1 MILQASIFLSILS
14 LLAADPNCTS
24 IIADS
29 ERVTED
35 FPEIVVHGVHSITLE
50 NIREYFSPDATEDNG
65 IPVVNFNLTQPE
77 LVLPSAP
84 SIPLTNPFTSPT
96 MDAVD
101 QVLSHMTDNDWD
113 IRNAPPLER
122 LVHALHMIEVWET
135 AAPHYKKWTRKVE
148 KIKVKDDLKMLC
160 PCLKDVKE
168 TGVMEQMTSLARK
181 MRDTRKVWRYGP
193 CASYGGGGGGG
204 GGGLQPIFAPRK
216 KRAPIMYQPPCGWQQ
231 AMRSHGEAVENP
243 DTHSTNLTTEA
254 EWDIWKTNMDMTPE
268 RKSKS
273 KQLALFIYCALNY

>member
-1 MILQASIFLSILS
+1 MILQASILLSILS

-135 AAPHYKKWTRKVE
+135 AAPNYKRLAKRANNDNMKS
-148 KIKVKDDLKMLC
+148 KLKKLC
-160 PCLKDVKE
+160 PCLKDV
-168 TGVMEQMTSLARK
+168 EQTEVRELLVKLARK
-181 MRDTRKVWRYGP
+181 MRDTRAIWRYGP
-193 CASYGGGGGGG
+193 RPWYDRPSR
-204 GGGLQPIFAPRK
+204 PIYCRRKRRSPR
-216 KRAPIMYQPPCGWQQ
+216 MMENQQ
-231 AMRSHGEAVENP
+231 CRSLGQVVQTSTSP
-243 DTHSTNLTTEA
+243 TTNLTTEA
-254 EWDIWKTNMDMTPE
+254 EWEVWKNNMDMTADGE
-268 RKSKS
+268 SKS
-273 KQLALFIYCALNY
+273 KQLALFLYCALNY